1 MDSVATMVKK
11 LLRLMVNH
19 HLLMVMAAL
28 KKLHIDLLVT
38 IFAVIIVVLNRLAK
52 YSIKIKTSSW
62 KLEKNNNWFSI
73 NHIL

>member
-52 YSIKIKTSSW
+52 YSKVR
-62 KLEKNNNWFSI
+62 
-73 NHIL
+73 